1 MCANRNLMGAAG
13 RDPEVWPM
21 KPTIRVNVEVK
32 ADLAPMIR
40 ALAWLVAAFGTLTP

>member
-1 MCANRNLMGAAG
+1 MGAAG

-32 ADLAPMIR
+32 ANLAEMIR
-40 ALAWLVAAFGTLTP
+40 ALALVLAALGTLIL